1 MMQVFENL
9 DLLSLI
15 IENLEYPEISNV
27 MCINKLFYKTGKQH
41 YNVKYDQVN
50 SAVSSAYLDYVN
62 DRKKLINASEY
73 DRSYQFTLFM
83 QKLVSIK
90 LFWTIILHKPLFMKN
105 LFHTAAHYHKFR
117 YRIPMNIYTGIHD
130 KIRPYLYIEN
140 PDMYIV
146 KELKDLLE
154 YKQIRSLK
162 CKPVYKLKRTKLIKE
177 LQEPLHKIFA
187 LTHFE
192 DNIKEQQE
200 NDSYYNHFNQQLTWT
215 N

>member
-1 MMQVFENL
+1 MLVLENN
-9 DLLSLI
+9 DILSLI
-15 IENLEYPEISNV
+15 IQNLEYPEISNV
-27 MCINKLFYKTGKQH
+27 MNVNKLFYNVGKEI
-41 YNVKYDQVN
+41 YIAKYDQVN
-50 SAVSSAYLDYVN
+50 SAVSSAYLDYVS

-90 LFWTIILHKPLFMKN
+90 LFWTVILHKPLFMKN
-105 LFHTAAHYHKFR
+105 IFHTAAHYHKFR
-117 YRIPMNIYTGIHD
+117 YRIPMNIYTCIHD

-162 CKPVYKLKRTKLIKE
+162 CKPVYKLKRTQLIKA
-177 LQEPLHKIFA
+177 LQEPLHQTFT

-192 DNIKEQQE
+192 DDIKHQQE
-200 NDSYYNHFNQQLTWT
+200 TDPYFYHFNQNL